1 MKIYVEGHFNSN
13 MRTLM
18 LVSKWDG
25 IPYCELKGGRGGGR
39 VSLNRG
45 KKSSLSLT
53 CSISDLIQTSAY
65 KFTLRN
71 NPFKTLICIYI
82 EFSLMSNR
90 YNKYFIITLY
100 IHKNLKLF

>member
-39 VSLNRG
+39 VSLNMDRIDVYSG
-45 KKSSLSLT
+45 DWILYCGCYNIIIGHFLEIVSLVVV
-53 CSISDLIQTSAY
+53 
-65 KFTLRN
+65 
-71 NPFKTLICIYI
+71 KT
-82 EFSLMSNR
+82 
-90 YNKYFIITLY
+90 
-100 IHKNLKLF
+100 

>member
-39 VSLNRG
+39 VSLNMDRIDVYSG
-45 KKSSLSLT
+45 DWILYCGCYNRIIGHFLEIVSLVVV
-53 CSISDLIQTSAY
+53 
-65 KFTLRN
+65 
-71 NPFKTLICIYI
+71 KT
-82 EFSLMSNR
+82 
-90 YNKYFIITLY
+90 
-100 IHKNLKLF
+100 